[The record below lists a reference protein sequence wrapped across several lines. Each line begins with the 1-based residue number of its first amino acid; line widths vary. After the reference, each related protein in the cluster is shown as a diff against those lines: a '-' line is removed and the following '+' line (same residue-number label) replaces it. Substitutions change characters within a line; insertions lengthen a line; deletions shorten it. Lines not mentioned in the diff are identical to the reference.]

1 VAQTSAACGIGVF
14 SAVAAGSGSSAAGAG
29 NNPALGVITS
39 GLALSSLP
47 LKPHAVASNASARMQ
62 STSLVTRRSG
72 IDTPE
77 GYGPETPRRAH
88 HLRERTPTACPETG
102 GLMTYRYLVPWFS
115 LSLIRRIA
123 HIFAVI
129 LALALLAA
137 ACGGSANIA
146 SGGADDAQTD
156 ASTDETAIGT
166 PDPTP
171 TDVPIVT
178 STPLPAATPLPTSTP
193 VPLEAPTPSSVL
205 LTTAFTNSSQVTTV
219 GIDEVF
225 FGMTPEDAA
234 VAASTEWNELPS
246 GNGQCYRV
254 TPANGPDRL
263 VLWVVDGFIERLDI
277 EHPDIRTRSKLGVGN
292 TVAELRSQL
301 GDRLTVETT
310 GDGGQVLEDDQV
322 VRYRSGRIGIIQ
334 RASETC

>member
-1 VAQTSAACGIGVF
+1 V
-14 SAVAAGSGSSAAGAG
+14 
-29 NNPALGVITS
+29 
-39 GLALSSLP
+39 
-47 LKPHAVASNASARMQ
+47 
-62 STSLVTRRSG
+62 
-72 IDTPE
+72 
-77 GYGPETPRRAH
+77 
-88 HLRERTPTACPETG
+88 RERTPTACPETG

-137 ACGGSANIA
+137 ACGGSDNIA

-310 GDGGQVLEDDQV
+310 GDGGQVAIFTPSDSGDSEFRLIFDLEDDQV

>member
-1 VAQTSAACGIGVF
+1 MTRPEM
-14 SAVAAGSGSSAAGAG
+14 SG
-29 NNPALGVITS
+29 P
-39 GLALSSLP
+39 
-47 LKPHAVASNASARMQ
+47 
-62 STSLVTRRSG
+62 
-72 IDTPE
+72 
-77 GYGPETPRRAH
+77 
-88 HLRERTPTACPETG
+88 
-102 GLMTYRYLVPWFS
+102 MTYLYLVPWFS
-115 LSLIRRIA
+115 LSPMRRIA
-123 HIFAVI
+123 HLVALI
-129 LALALLAA
+129 LAFALIAA
-137 ACGGSANIA
+137 ACGGSDDTA
-146 SGGADDAQTD
+146 SVEADDAQAGSD
-156 ASTDETAIGT
+156 ASTDEPATET

-171 TDVPIVT
+171 TDVPVVT
-178 STPLPAATPLPTSTP
+178 STPLPTATPLPTSTP

-234 VAASTEWNELPS
+234 IAASTAWDELPS

-263 VLWVVDGFIERLDI
+263 ELWVVDGFIERLDI

-310 GDGGQVLEDDQV
+310 GDGGQIATFTPSDSGDNEFRLIFELEDDHV
-322 VRYRSGRIGIIQ
+322 VRYRSGRVGIIQ

>member
-1 VAQTSAACGIGVF
+1 
-14 SAVAAGSGSSAAGAG
+14 
-29 NNPALGVITS
+29 
-39 GLALSSLP
+39 
-47 LKPHAVASNASARMQ
+47 M
-62 STSLVTRRSG
+62 
-72 IDTPE
+72 
-77 GYGPETPRRAH
+77 
-88 HLRERTPTACPETG
+88 RERTPTARPETG

-115 LSLIRRIA
+115 LSPMRRIA

-129 LALALLAA
+129 LALALIAA
-137 ACGGSANIA
+137 SCGGSDDTT
-146 SGGADDAQTD
+146 SGGADDTQTD
-156 ASTDETAIGT
+156 TDTSTDETATET

-178 STPLPAATPLPTSTP
+178 STPLPTATPLPTSTP

-263 VLWVVDGFIERLDI
+263 ELWVVDGFIERLDI

-310 GDGGQVLEDDQV
+310 GDGGQVATFTPSDSGDNEFRLIFELEDDRV
-322 VRYRSGRIGIIQ
+322 VRYRSGRTGIIQ